1 MPPLLLK
8 LIFDRIGSGQGMPF
22 FAKPIG
28 KRIAAKAKA
37 LMVEPNL
44 KRQLDFME
52 GELARSTWFA
62 CDDFSAADIQMSFPV
77 EAAAQRAGL
86 DGSRPK
92 LTAFLKRIHARPAYR
107 RALERGGPYSFA
119 ND

>member
-22 FAKPIG
+22 FVKPIARGIAG
-28 KRIAAKAKA
+28 KVKG

-52 GELARSTWFA
+52 GELGRSEWFA
-62 CDDFSAADIQMSFPV
+62 GSEFTAADIQMSFPV

-86 DGSRPK
+86 DTSRPR
-92 LTAFLKRIHARPAYR
+92 LMGYLKRIHVRPAYE